1 MQVEPLKPCCGD
13 SMDRY
18 VQSIRYP
25 PFELEHVNPTNIPI
39 SMATIDSFGMSV
51 TSFTIGSEDDW
62 LVQWRQKEE
71 WDDGLLELECEITDS
86 PPRFLTDTR
95 VGWFIRPDRLH
106 NISRK
111 LIIPTVSL
119 LILSLFVHAI
129 EPGLVEQ
136 GIIGETIA
144 GSISIGPLDYPRL
157 LFYTF
162 PLFILPLVFRTIANF
177 RDFNRQK
184 EISESPYE
192 EPEVSISA
200 ERGAIDIEVQKKDK
214 NLQLI
219 RSRVQVGVAMPERS
233 SVLSTLGRHEAG
245 QPAPGMSTRLPEK
258 RLASGDETGTG
269 VGESIPMQLSSKKS
283 VILEPLRIMEKGDW
297 TQTIDSTTEFTLE
310 MPSDQWPGT
319 VYSSL
324 VAIHWEVILEFLESN
339 GRRIFWVLPIIM
351 PQSEEPTQILR
362 APVISGRA
370 ELSDL

>member
-1 MQVEPLKPCCGD
+1 MQVGPPKPYCGD

-25 PFELEHVNPTNIPI
+25 PFELEHVNPRDIPI
-39 SMATIDSFGMSV
+39 SKAAIDNYSMSV

-62 LVQWRQKEE
+62 FVQWREGEE
-71 WDDGLLELECEITDS
+71 EDAELLELECEITDS
-86 PPRFLTDTR
+86 PPRFLTETR
-95 VGWFIRPDRLH
+95 LGWYVRPDRLH

-111 LIIPTVSL
+111 LIIPTVTL
-119 LILSLFVHAI
+119 LILSLFLHAI

-136 GIIGETIA
+136 GIIDETIA

-184 EISESPYE
+184 EITESPYE
-192 EPEVSISA
+192 APEVIVKA
-200 ERGAIDIEVQKKDK
+200 ERGSIDIEVRKSVMG
-214 NLQLI
+214 LQLI
-219 RSRVQVGVAMPERS
+219 RSRAQVGVAMPERS
-233 SVLSTLGRHEAG
+233 SVLATLKRQEGG
-245 QPAPGMSTRLPEK
+245 QPSPGMSTKLPEK
-258 RLASGDETGTG
+258 RLASGDEIGTG

-297 TQTIDSTTEFTLE
+297 TKTIDYSTEFTLK

-324 VAIHWEVILEFLESN
+324 IAIHWEVVLEFLESN
-339 GRRIFWVLPIIM
+339 GRRIFWVLPLIM
-351 PQSEEPTQILR
+351 PQSKEPTHILR

-370 ELSDL
+370 ELSEL

>member
-1 MQVEPLKPCCGD
+1 MQVEPPKPCCGD
-13 SMDRY
+13 NMDKY

-25 PFELEHVNPTNIPI
+25 PFELEHVDPTNIPI
-39 SMATIDSFGMSV
+39 SMATIDSFDMSV

-62 LVQWRQKEE
+62 FVQWREQEKGESE
-71 WDDGLLELECEITDS
+71 LLNLECEITDS

-95 VGWFIRPDRLH
+95 VGWFIRPDKLH

-162 PLFILPLVFRTIANF
+162 PLFVLPLLFRTIANF

-184 EISESPYE
+184 EIAESTYE
-192 EPEVSISA
+192 EPEVRISA
-200 ERGAIDIEVQKKDK
+200 ERGAIDIEVRKRD
-214 NLQLI
+214 NDLQLV

-233 SVLSTLGRHEAG
+233 SVLSTLGRREGG
-245 QPAPGMSTRLPEK
+245 QPAPGMSTMLPEK

-297 TQTIDSTTEFTLE
+297 TQTSDSTAKFTLK
-310 MPSDQWPGT
+310 MPSDQWPGS

-339 GRRIFWVLPIIM
+339 GRRIFWVLPIIK

>member
-1 MQVEPLKPCCGD
+1 MQVGPLKPCCGD

-62 LVQWRQKEE
+62 FVQWRQKEE

-144 GSISIGPLDYPRL
+144 GSISIGPLDYPR
-157 LFYTF
+157 
-162 PLFILPLVFRTIANF
+162 
-177 RDFNRQK
+177 
-184 EISESPYE
+184 
-192 EPEVSISA
+192 
-200 ERGAIDIEVQKKDK
+200 
-214 NLQLI
+214 
-219 RSRVQVGVAMPERS
+219 
-233 SVLSTLGRHEAG
+233 
-245 QPAPGMSTRLPEK
+245 
-258 RLASGDETGTG
+258 
-269 VGESIPMQLSSKKS
+269 
-283 VILEPLRIMEKGDW
+283 
-297 TQTIDSTTEFTLE
+297 
-310 MPSDQWPGT
+310 
-319 VYSSL
+319 
-324 VAIHWEVILEFLESN
+324 
-339 GRRIFWVLPIIM
+339 
-351 PQSEEPTQILR
+351 
-362 APVISGRA
+362 
-370 ELSDL
+370 

>member
-1 MQVEPLKPCCGD
+1 
-13 SMDRY
+13 MDRY

-25 PFELEHVNPTNIPI
+25 PFELEHMNPTNIPI
-39 SMATIDSFGMSV
+39 SKATIDNFGMSV

-62 LVQWRQKEE
+62 FVQWRHQDEE
-71 WDDGLLELECEITDS
+71 EGDMLMLDCEITDS

-111 LIIPTVSL
+111 LIIPTVTL

-162 PLFILPLVFRTIANF
+162 PLFILPLLFRTIANF
-177 RDFNRQK
+177 RDFNRQRK
-184 EISESPYE
+184 ISESPYE
-192 EPEVSISA
+192 DPKVSITA
-200 ERGAIDIEVQKKDK
+200 ERSAIDIEVRTNDK
-214 NLQLI
+214 GLQLI

-233 SVLSTLGRHEAG
+233 SVLATLDRQDGG
-245 QPAPGMSTRLPEK
+245 QPAPGMSTKLPEK

-269 VGESIPMQLSSKKS
+269 VGESIPMQLTSKKS

-297 TQTIDSTTEFTLE
+297 TEAIDSTKEFTLN

-324 VAIHWEVILEFLESN
+324 IAIHWEVVLEFLESN

-351 PQSEEPTQILR
+351 PQSEEPTQIPR

>member
-1 MQVEPLKPCCGD
+1 MQVGPPKPCCGD

-39 SMATIDSFGMSV
+39 SRATIDNFGMSV

-62 LVQWRQKEE
+62 FVQWKEQE
-71 WDDGLLELECEITDS
+71 EGEAELLELECDITDS

-184 EISESPYE
+184 EISESPYDD
-192 EPEVSISA
+192 PDVSIIA
-200 ERGAIDIEVQKKDK
+200 ERAGIDIEVRKKDID
-214 NLQLI
+214 LQLI

-233 SVLSTLGRHEAG
+233 SVLSTLNRQEGG
-245 QPAPGMSTRLPEK
+245 QPAPGMSTKLPEK
-258 RLASGDETGTG
+258 RQVSGDETGTG

-283 VILEPLRIMEKGDW
+283 VILEPLRIMEKGEW
-297 TQTIDSTTEFTLE
+297 TQVVDSSTEFTLK

-324 VAIHWEVILEFLESN
+324 IAIHWEVILEFLESN
-339 GRRIFWVLPIIM
+339 GRRIFWVLPVIM
-351 PQSEEPTQILR
+351 PQSKEPTQILR

>member
-1 MQVEPLKPCCGD
+1 MQVGPPKPYCGD

-25 PFELEHVNPTNIPI
+25 PFEMEHMNPRDIPI
-39 SMATIDSFGMSV
+39 SKAAIDNYSMSV

-62 LVQWRQKEE
+62 FVQWREGEE
-71 WDDGLLELECEITDS
+71 EDSELLELECEITDS
-86 PPRFLTDTR
+86 PPRFLTETR
-95 VGWFIRPDRLH
+95 EGWYVRPDRLH

-111 LIIPTVSL
+111 LIIPTVTL
-119 LILSLFVHAI
+119 LILSLFLHVI

-136 GIIGETIA
+136 GIIDETIA

-162 PLFILPLVFRTIANF
+162 PLFILPLFFRTIANF

-184 EISESPYE
+184 EITESPYE
-192 EPEVSISA
+192 APEVIVKA
-200 ERGAIDIEVQKKDK
+200 ERGSIDIEVRKSVMG
-214 NLQLI
+214 LQLS
-219 RSRVQVGVAMPERS
+219 RSRAQVGVAMPERS
-233 SVLSTLGRHEAG
+233 SVLATLKRQEGG
-245 QPAPGMSTRLPEK
+245 QPSPGMSTKLPEK
-258 RLASGDETGTG
+258 RLASGDEIGTG

-297 TQTIDSTTEFTLE
+297 TKTIDSSTEFTLK
-310 MPSDQWPGT
+310 MPSEQWPGT

-324 VAIHWEVILEFLESN
+324 IAIHWEVVLEFLESN
-339 GRRIFWVLPIIM
+339 GRRIFWVLPLIM

-370 ELSDL
+370 ELSEL

>member
-1 MQVEPLKPCCGD
+1 M
-13 SMDRY
+13 
-18 VQSIRYP
+18 
-25 PFELEHVNPTNIPI
+25 NPRNVPI
-39 SMATIDSFGMSV
+39 CRATIQSPGMSI
-51 TSFTIGSEDDW
+51 TSFTIGSDDDW
-62 LVQWRQKEE
+62 FVQWGEMDE
-71 WDDGLLELECEITDS
+71 SDAELLQLECEISDS

-95 VGWFIRPDRLH
+95 VGWFIRPNRLH
-106 NISRK
+106 NISRR
-111 LIIPTVSL
+111 LIIPTVTL
-119 LILSLFVHAI
+119 LIFSLFVHAI

-162 PLFILPLVFRTIANF
+162 PMFTLPLVFRTIANF

-192 EPEVSISA
+192 APELSIKSD
-200 ERGAIDIEVQKKDK
+200 RGGIDIEVQKKD
-214 NLQLI
+214 NSLELI
-219 RSRVQVGVAMPERS
+219 RLRVQVGVAMPERS
-233 SVLSTLGRHEAG
+233 SVLATLDRKEGG

-269 VGESIPMQLSSKKS
+269 VGESIPMQLASKRS

-297 TQTIDSTTEFTLE
+297 IQAIDSTTDYTLI
-310 MPSDQWPGT
+310 MPSDQWPGS

-324 VAIHWEVILEFLESN
+324 IAIHWEVVLEFFEPN
-339 GRRIFWVLPIIM
+339 GRRIYWVLPIIM
-351 PQSEEPTQILR
+351 PQSKEPTRIPR

-370 ELSDL
+370 ELSDI